1 MELRDRV
8 ALVTGGGTGLGRA
21 ISHELARRGA
31 HVAVVYSRSQAEAL
45 ATAGELRDLGVRAE
59 ALQADVSD
67 SAAVRRVVAQTLE
80 RFGRLDV
87 VVNDAGTTKFVPF
100 ADLEGI
106 SDEDWDRIM
115 AVNAKGPWLV
125 AKAAAAALRERQGSI
140 VNIASIAGQ
149 VPSGSSLAYAVSKAA
164 LIHLTTCLA
173 RALAP
178 DVRVNCIAP
187 GLFVTRW
194 TAGFSEEQMQAMI
207 QRSLLKRT
215 VSLEDLA
222 RITVEVAC
230 NDGMT
235 GETVVVDTGLRWA

>member
-1 MELRDRV
+1 
-8 ALVTGGGTGLGRA
+8 
-21 ISHELARRGA
+21 
-31 HVAVVYSRSQAEAL
+31 
-45 ATAGELRDLGVRAE
+45 
-59 ALQADVSD
+59 
-67 SAAVRRVVAQTLE
+67 
-80 RFGRLDV
+80 
-87 VVNDAGTTKFVPF
+87 
-100 ADLEGI
+100 
-106 SDEDWDRIM
+106 
-115 AVNAKGPWLV
+115 VNAKGPWLV